1 MQIDWVTVTA
11 QIVNFL
17 VLVWLLKVFLYRPIT
32 AAMAR
37 REAAIK
43 VRLDEAARMKTEADK
58 RAADLARERQELEAK
73 RQSLLTEARGEADA
87 LKRKLTAEARSE
99 VEQKRKAWHD
109 ELSQGRAEF
118 LATISSEATAGFQH
132 LAGDAMQDLAD
143 ESLTDRFALTLARRL
158 ADLSEA
164 DKTRMSAAIA
174 GNGGRLVV
182 EAPAAIS
189 TASRKKLD
197 AAIHAALGEGVK
209 TDYAQPQSELTG
221 IRLRAH
227 GETIEWTI
235 SDYVAR
241 YAQKLADAFPGE
253 AGAGLG

>member
-1 MQIDWVTVTA
+1 MHIDWVTVAA

-17 VLVWLLKVFLYRPIT
+17 VLVWLLKVFLYKPIT
-32 AAMAR
+32 DAMAR

-43 VRLDEAARMKTEADK
+43 ARLDEAARMKSEADK
-58 RAADLARERQELEAK
+58 RAADLAREQQELEAK
-73 RQSLLTEARGEADA
+73 RQSLITEARGEADA
-87 LKRKLTAEARSE
+87 LKRKLTAEARRE
-99 VEQKRKAWHD
+99 VEHKRTAWHD

-118 LATISSEATAGFQH
+118 LATISSEATSGFQR
-132 LAGDAMQDLAD
+132 LAGDALHDLAD
-143 ESLTDRFALTLARRL
+143 ESLTDRFALALARRL

-164 DKTRMSAAIA
+164 DATRMAQAIA

-182 EAPAAIS
+182 EAPAAIP

-197 AAIHAALGEGVK
+197 TAIHAAFGKDVK
-209 TDYAQPQSELTG
+209 IDYAPPRSEFSG

-227 GETIEWTI
+227 GETVEWTL

-253 AGAGLG
+253 AGAGLD